1 MNEINRMLLNCV
13 VDFDV
18 GKCWYIYIINKIK
31 IDLLFIVNCIYKYKV
46 YRLIIVVF
54 LVFIKLKKI
63 IK

>member
-1 MNEINRMLLNCV
+1 MNEINRMLLNCE

-54 LVFIKLKKI
+54 FSFY
-63 IK
+63 

>member
-1 MNEINRMLLNCV
+1 MNKIKRMLLNCEV
-13 VDFDV
+13 DV

-54 LVFIKLKKI
+54 FSFY
-63 IK
+63 

>member
-1 MNEINRMLLNCV
+1 MNEINRMLLNCE

-54 LVFIKLKKI
+54 LVFIKIKKI